1 MIRWLKNLSDTS
13 RLTSMNE
20 ASRIS
25 GISSKAIEKDWWVTL
40 TLKLLF
46 NTTYAKYFAFKGG
59 TSLSK
64 GWQLIDRFS
73 EDIDISLSSEAVG
86 IAYAEKPSKTFVEQ
100 LRRAGCSFTSNEIME
115 ALIAEFQNSQ
125 VPENLYSI
133 EAESVR
139 ADMPDTDPQALYVNF
154 VSLFDPNPYLPDRV
168 KIEFSV
174 RSLKEP
180 SIKRSM
186 SSILFTHFPNE
197 NYKEEICEVLTIL
210 PQRTLIEKILLLHEE
225 YNRDERLK
233 MRSER
238 MSRHY
243 YDLFQMSRQ
252 DFTSATLRDNHFIEE
267 IIEHRKY
274 YSKLKRFDYGT
285 LKRGRINIIP
295 NADILKALEQDYEI
309 MRTEM
314 IYGYP
319 PTFKEII
326 QAMKMLQDEINN
338 DVGVPKFKTF

>member
-1 MIRWLKNLSDTS
+1 MIGWLKNLQDAS
-13 RLTSMNE
+13 RLTSINE

-25 GISSKAIEKDWWVTL
+25 GISAKAIEKDWWVTL
-40 TLKLLF
+40 SLKLVF
-46 NTTYAKYFAFKGG
+46 NTPYAIHFAFKGG

-100 LRRAGCSFTSNEIME
+100 LRRAGCSFTSNELIE
-115 ALIAEFQNSQ
+115 ALKAEFRSSQ

-133 EAESVR
+133 EAESIPV
-139 ADMPDTDPQALYVNF
+139 DMPDTDPQALYVNF

-186 SSILFTHFPNE
+186 RSLLDTHFPNE
-197 NYKEEICEVLTIL
+197 NYKEENCEVLTIL
-210 PQRTLIEKILLLHEE
+210 PQRTLIEKMLLLHEE
-225 YNRDERLK
+225 YNRDELAK
-233 MRSER
+233 MRTER

-243 YDLFQMSRQ
+243 YDLFQLSRQ
-252 DFTSATLRDNHFIEE
+252 NFSSVTLRNNDFIEE

-274 YSKLKRFDYGT
+274 YSRLKRFDYST
-285 LKRGRINIIP
+285 LKRGRISIIP
-295 NADILKALEQDYEI
+295 PADILKALEQDYAI
-309 MRTEM
+309 MKAEM
-314 IYGYP
+314 IYGNP
-319 PTFKEII
+319 PTFEKII
-326 QAMKMLQDEINN
+326 QAMKNLQDEINSEN
-338 DVGVPKFKTF
+338 

>member
-1 MIRWLKNLSDTS
+1 MIHWLKNLSDAS
-13 RLTSMNE
+13 RLTSINE

-25 GISSKAIEKDWWVTL
+25 GISAKAIEKDWWVTL
-40 TLKLLF
+40 SLRLLF
-46 NTTYAKYFAFKGG
+46 HTPYAKHFAFKGG

-86 IAYAEKPSKTFVEQ
+86 ITYAEKPSKTFVEQ
-100 LRRAGCSFTSNEIME
+100 LRRAGCSFTSNEILK
-115 ALIAEFQNSQ
+115 ALKAEFQNNQ

-133 EAESVR
+133 EAEPVR
-139 ADMPDTDPQALYVNF
+139 VDMPDTDPQTLHVNF

-174 RSLKEP
+174 RALKEP
-180 SIKRSM
+180 SIKLNMKS
-186 SSILFTHFPNE
+186 LLVTHFPNE
-197 NYKEEICEVLTIL
+197 NYKEEKCEVLTIQ
-210 PQRTLIEKILLLHEE
+210 PQCTLIEKILLLHEE
-225 YNRDERLK
+225 FNRGERLK
-233 MRSER
+233 IRTER

-243 YDLFQMSRQ
+243 YDLLQMSRQ
-252 DFTSATLRDNHFIEE
+252 DFSSATLRDNNFIKE
-267 IIEHRKY
+267 IIKHRTY
-274 YSKLKRFDYGT
+274 YSKLKRFDYST

-295 NADILKALEQDYEI
+295 NADILQALEQDYKI

-314 IYGYP
+314 IYGHP

-326 QAMKMLQDEINN
+326 QAMKKLQDEFNN
-338 DVGVPKFKTF
+338 DAGK

>member
-1 MIRWLKNLSDTS
+1 MIGWLKNLQDAS
-13 RLTSMNE
+13 RLTSINE

-25 GISSKAIEKDWWVTL
+25 GISAKAIEKDWWVTL
-40 TLKLLF
+40 SLKLVF
-46 NTTYAKYFAFKGG
+46 NTPYAIHFAFKGG

-100 LRRAGCSFTSNEIME
+100 LRRAGCSFTSNELME
-115 ALIAEFQNSQ
+115 ALKAEFRSSQ

-133 EAESVR
+133 EAESIPV
-139 ADMPDTDPQALYVNF
+139 DMPDTDPQALYVNF

-186 SSILFTHFPNE
+186 RSLLDTHFPNE
-197 NYKEEICEVLTIL
+197 NYKEENCEVLTIL
-210 PQRTLIEKILLLHEE
+210 PQRTLIEKMLLLHEE
-225 YNRDERLK
+225 YNRDELAK
-233 MRSER
+233 MRTER

-243 YDLFQMSRQ
+243 YDLFQLSRQ
-252 DFTSATLRDNHFIEE
+252 NFSSVTLRNNDFIEE

-274 YSKLKRFDYGT
+274 YSRLKRFDYST
-285 LKRGRINIIP
+285 LKRGRISIIP
-295 NADILKALEQDYEI
+295 PADILKALEQDYAI
-309 MRTEM
+309 MKAEM
-314 IYGYP
+314 IYGNP
-319 PTFKEII
+319 PTFEKII
-326 QAMKMLQDEINN
+326 QAMKNLQDEINSEN
-338 DVGVPKFKTF
+338 

>member
-1 MIRWLKNLSDTS
+1 MIGWLKNLQDAS
-13 RLTSMNE
+13 RLTSINE

-25 GISSKAIEKDWWVTL
+25 GISAKAIEKDWWVTL
-40 TLKLLF
+40 SLKLVF
-46 NTTYAKYFAFKGG
+46 NTPYAIHFAFKGG

-86 IAYAEKPSKTFVEQ
+86 IAYAERPSKTFVEQ
-100 LRRAGCSFTSNEIME
+100 LRRAGCSFTSNELIE
-115 ALIAEFQNSQ
+115 ALKAEFRSSQ

-133 EAESVR
+133 EAEPIPV
-139 ADMPDTDPQALYVNF
+139 DMPDTDPQALYVNF

-186 SSILFTHFPNE
+186 RSLLDNHFPNE
-197 NYKEEICEVLTIL
+197 NYIEENCEVLTIL
-210 PQRTLIEKILLLHEE
+210 PQRTLIEKMLLLHEE
-225 YNRDERLK
+225 YNRDELAK
-233 MRSER
+233 MRTER

-243 YDLFQMSRQ
+243 YDLFQLSRQ
-252 DFTSATLRDNHFIEE
+252 NFSSATLRNNDFIEE

-274 YSKLKRFDYGT
+274 YSRLKRFDYST
-285 LKRGRINIIP
+285 LKRGRISIIP
-295 NADILKALEQDYEI
+295 PADILKALEQDYAI
-309 MRTEM
+309 MKAEM
-314 IYGYP
+314 IYGNP
-319 PTFKEII
+319 PTFEKII
-326 QAMKMLQDEINN
+326 QAMKNLQDEINSEN
-338 DVGVPKFKTF
+338 

>member
-1 MIRWLKNLSDTS
+1 MIGWLKNLQDAS
-13 RLTSMNE
+13 RLTSINE

-25 GISSKAIEKDWWVTL
+25 GISAKAIEKDWWVTL
-40 TLKLLF
+40 SLKLLF
-46 NTTYAKYFAFKGG
+46 NTPLAIHFAFKGG

-86 IAYAEKPSKTFVEQ
+86 IAYAERPSKTFVEH
-100 LRRAGCSFTSNEIME
+100 LRRAGCSFTSNELME
-115 ALIAEFQNSQ
+115 ALKAEFRSSQ

-133 EAESVR
+133 EAESIPV
-139 ADMPDTDPQALYVNF
+139 DMPDTDPQALYVNF

-186 SSILFTHFPNE
+186 RSLLDTHFPNE
-197 NYKEEICEVLTIL
+197 NYKEENCEVLTIL
-210 PQRTLIEKILLLHEE
+210 PQRTLIEKMLLLHEE
-225 YNRDERLK
+225 YNRDELAK
-233 MRSER
+233 MRTER

-243 YDLFQMSRQ
+243 YDLFQLSRQ
-252 DFTSATLRDNHFIEE
+252 NFSSVTLRNNDFIEE

-274 YSKLKRFDYGT
+274 YSRLKRFDYST
-285 LKRGRINIIP
+285 LKRGRISIIP
-295 NADILKALEQDYEI
+295 PADILKALEQDYAI
-309 MRTEM
+309 MKAEM
-314 IYGYP
+314 IYGNP
-319 PTFKEII
+319 PTFEKII
-326 QAMKMLQDEINN
+326 QAMKNLQDEINSEN
-338 DVGVPKFKTF
+338 

>member
-1 MIRWLKNLSDTS
+1 MIHWLKNLSDAS
-13 RLTSMNE
+13 RLTSINE

-25 GISSKAIEKDWWVTL
+25 GISAKAIEKDWWVTL
-40 TLKLLF
+40 SLRLLF
-46 NTTYAKYFAFKGG
+46 HIPYAKHFAFKGG

-86 IAYAEKPSKTFVEQ
+86 ITYAEKPSKTFVEQ
-100 LRRAGCSFTSNEIME
+100 LRRAGCSFTSNEILK
-115 ALIAEFQNSQ
+115 ALKAEFQNNH

-133 EAESVR
+133 EAEPVR
-139 ADMPDTDPQALYVNF
+139 VDMPDTDPQTLHVNF

-174 RSLKEP
+174 RALKEP
-180 SIKRSM
+180 SIKLNMKS
-186 SSILFTHFPNE
+186 LLVTHFPNE
-197 NYKEEICEVLTIL
+197 NYKEEKCEVLTIQ
-210 PQRTLIEKILLLHEE
+210 PQCTLIEKILLLHEE
-225 YNRDERLK
+225 FNREERLK
-233 MRSER
+233 IRTER

-252 DFTSATLRDNHFIEE
+252 DFSSATLRDNNFIKE
-267 IIEHRKY
+267 IIKHRTY
-274 YSKLKRFDYGT
+274 YSKLKRFDYST
-285 LKRGRINIIP
+285 LKRGSINIIP
-295 NADILKALEQDYEI
+295 NADILHALEQDYKI

-326 QAMKMLQDEINN
+326 QAMKKLQDEFNN
-338 DVGVPKFKTF
+338 DTGE